1 MWFYDR
7 KENRKRWRK
16 GSLDDWVTNAIRHDE
31 YLFKNNLLT
40 NCMVYIYYNIETVF
54 SYDVINVTPGLICR
68 KQLC

>member
-1 MWFYDR
+1 
-7 KENRKRWRK
+7 
-16 GSLDDWVTNAIRHDE
+16 VTNAIRHDE